1 MCCGPRGLRVG
12 HDLAAKQQHQQI
24 GKPHRHRDTDTQTHS
39 DTHTHTDTHTDTRT
53 HTDTHMHTCT
63 QTHTHTH
70 TDRHTRRH
78 TESHTCRHI
87 YTHRHTCTQTHT
99 QTHTRTH
106 TDTHACAQTGMGLG
120 TQGKEAVAPAFPG
133 FWVAGDPCGLCL
145 SRGFLPVALNPP
157 PYTATLFQED
167 LTLITSARIHKSGA
181 INTSFWKH
189 SSIPQNADL

>member
-39 DTHTHTDTHTDTRT
+39 DTHTQTDTHTDTRT

-87 YTHRHTCTQTHT
+87 YTHRHTCTQTHRETHMQTHIHT
-99 QTHTRTH
+99 QTHMYTDTH
-106 TDTHACAQTGMGLG
+106 TDTHTHTHRHTRMCTDWNGSGNPREGSGGPCLPWFLGGWRSLRSLPLSGLSSCG
-120 TQGKEAVAPAFPG
+120 SKSPSLHGHLVPG
-133 FWVAGDPCGLCL
+133 GPHLDHICKD
-145 SRGFLPVALNPP
+145 S
-157 PYTATLFQED
+157 
-167 LTLITSARIHKSGA
+167 
-181 INTSFWKH
+181 
-189 SSIPQNADL
+189 